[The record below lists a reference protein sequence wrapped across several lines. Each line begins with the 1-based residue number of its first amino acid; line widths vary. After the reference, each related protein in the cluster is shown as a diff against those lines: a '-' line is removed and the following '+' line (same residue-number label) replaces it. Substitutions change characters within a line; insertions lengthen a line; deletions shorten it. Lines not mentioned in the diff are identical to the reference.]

1 MLVKAHTYTAVR
13 FIDSTYFITC
23 DGFKKLNNKVKFRK
37 VINAMQTVN
46 LLIKGKVQG
55 VYYRNAAKEEADKSG
70 VTGWVKY
77 ISEGRV
83 EAMASGN
90 EKQLQKFIE
99 WCRRGP
105 EKAIVTDV
113 IITPLSWQKF
123 NDFTVILEDYPH
135 DI

>member
-1 MLVKAHTYTAVR
+1 
-13 FIDSTYFITC
+13 
-23 DGFKKLNNKVKFRK
+23 
-37 VINAMQTVN
+37 MQTVN

-55 VYYRNAAKEEADKSG
+55 VYYRNAAKEEADKLDI
-70 VTGWVKY
+70 TGWVKY

-83 EAMASGN
+83 EAMATGN
-90 EKQLQKFIE
+90 DEQLKQFIQ

-105 EKAIVTDV
+105 EKAIVKDV
-113 IITPLSWQKF
+113 IITSLSPQQF